1 MNSLEVVQ
9 VANKNDWWIDDD
21 DDDDDDFYTSV
32 GYYKPFECQ
41 GHLYTS

>member
-21 DDDDDDFYTSV
+21 DDDDDYTSV
-32 GYYKPFECQ
+32 GY
-41 GHLYTS
+41 

>member
-21 DDDDDDFYTSV
+21 DDDDYTSV
-32 GYYKPFECQ
+32 GY
-41 GHLYTS
+41 

>member
-21 DDDDDDFYTSV
+21 DDDDDDYTSV
-32 GYYKPFECQ
+32 GY
-41 GHLYTS
+41 

>member
-21 DDDDDDFYTSV
+21 DDDDDDDYTSV
-32 GYYKPFECQ
+32 GY
-41 GHLYTS
+41 

>member
-21 DDDDDDFYTSV
+21 DDDDDDDDYTSV
-32 GYYKPFECQ
+32 GY
-41 GHLYTS
+41 

>member
-21 DDDDDDFYTSV
+21 DDDYTSV
-32 GYYKPFECQ
+32 GY
-41 GHLYTS
+41 